1 MKRVAKS
8 ASAAVR
14 RTRCGASAALAS
26 RLLAPVLASLVFVG
40 TTLPAAAQISVDDLE
55 LHLGGGAGRLQGV
68 LQVRNDGATIAQ
80 VAVSLGDWSR
90 DEDGSNQFGPAGTM
104 PRSCGD
110 ELVVDQ
116 TTLRIEPR
124 GTALLNVS
132 IGSAAVARGCW
143 SIVMLETEER
153 RDAATTTGLHFTV
166 RTGVKVYVHQAGA
179 VAGAE
184 LEPVGVDRDE
194 DGRYVA
200 RALLHNT
207 GGTHLIARG
216 TLDLR
221 DAAGALVTRLP
232 VADLYT
238 LPLAKR
244 RLAVTMPELQ
254 PGRYVALLLIDYGG
268 DELVAAQ
275 LAFLIEG

>member
-1 MKRVAKS
+1 MKRGPMSGPAP
-8 ASAAVR
+8 VR
-14 RTRCGASAALAS
+14 RTRFGASAALAS
-26 RLLAPVLASLVFVG
+26 RLLTPAVASLLIMG
-40 TTLPAAAQISVDDLE
+40 TALPAAAQISVNDLE
-55 LHLGGGAGRLQGV
+55 LHLGGTAGTLQGV
-68 LQVRNDGATIAQ
+68 VQVRNDGATVAQ

-110 ELVVDQ
+110 ELAVDQ

-132 IGSAAVARGCW
+132 IRSAAVARGCW
-143 SIVMLETEER
+143 SIIMLETEER
-153 RDAATTTGLHFTV
+153 RDAATATGLHFTV

-184 LEPVGVDRDE
+184 LEPVGVDRDN
-194 DGRYVA
+194 DGHYVA

-232 VADLYT
+232 VTDLYT
-238 LPLAKR
+238 EPQAKR